1 MLISFQIRQNE
12 ECDGGYEMKAVW
24 WRNWMSTNHVC
35 EESYLVTGRK
45 NGSWQCSGFVIK
57 SQAKE
62 QLSDS
67 GHVSRFFFLRYTF
80 GELQSRVKIH
90 FETVFFLRDIFMHIT
105 YVNM

>member
-35 EESYLVTGRK
+35 EENK
-45 NGSWQCSGFVIK
+45 NTELFSHGEEKWVLPCSGFVIK

-67 GHVSRFFFLRYTF
+67 GHISRFSSFVIPSESYKV
-80 GELQSRVKIH
+80 E
-90 FETVFFLRDIFMHIT
+90 
-105 YVNM
+105 

>member
-45 NGSWQCSGFVIK
+45 NGSWQFSGFVIK

-67 GHVSRFFFLRYTF
+67 GHVSRFFFLRHTF
-80 GELQSRVKIH
+80 RELQSRVNFISNC
-90 FETVFFLRDIFMHIT
+90 FI
-105 YVNM
+105 

>member
-1 MLISFQIRQNE
+1 MYVKRIKIP
-12 ECDGGYEMKAVW
+12 
-24 WRNWMSTNHVC
+24 
-35 EESYLVTGRK
+35 SYLVTGRK

-80 GELQSRVKIH
+80 RELQSRVKIH

-105 YVNM
+105 YVNV